1 MVLLLFN
8 FEWVASNL
16 KSQDFPWKSRFGA
29 FLSKWKDVTLLS
41 WLSHMGTVD
50 WSYVTADPSCF
61 LVRQRAYHSLKLI
74 PAKVF
79 FFFPSDPVGIRV
91 CDLWCC
97 CRKRVWNSDSHF
109 DYTLETLNGYKVL
122 MLGPTQEFLF
132 LFTWSAFHPGM
143 FKRSSGDTTEQWTLR
158 TTDRDWEEGSGP
170 AFQSWI
176 EESSPR
182 KGMRSGQRG
191 TMEWYLAG
199 S

>member
-1 MVLLLFN
+1 MKIQIWGFSFKVKRCNTTEL
-8 FEWVASNL
+8 A
-16 KSQDFPWKSRFGA
+16 FPYGN
-29 FLSKWKDVTLLS
+29 S
-41 WLSHMGTVD
+41 WLELCHS
-50 WSYVTADPSCF
+50 WSQLFSCSPE
-61 LVRQRAYHSLKLI
+61 SLPLPKTYSCQGF
-74 PAKVF
+74 F